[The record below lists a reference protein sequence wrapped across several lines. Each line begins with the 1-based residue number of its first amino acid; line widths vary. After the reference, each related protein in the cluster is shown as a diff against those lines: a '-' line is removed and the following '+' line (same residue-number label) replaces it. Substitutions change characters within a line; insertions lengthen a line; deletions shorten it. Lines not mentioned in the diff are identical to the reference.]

1 MRRDERQDGVVDGH
15 VPTERLEG
23 VFGLVANE
31 LRIEILLELWEQYPE
46 PITFADL
53 HSEIGIRD
61 SGRFNY
67 HLNVLR
73 PEFVHKTDDGYR
85 PTHAGREVI
94 GAAVSGSFTDGN
106 TLDIGPVPAGECM
119 FCSGDLTARYD
130 EGQVVV
136 TCTDCDDLI
145 AKLPISPVAVS
156 TVDPE
161 RMPEVFSNHLL
172 TMTHELSVG
181 FCKRCHGHVD
191 ARLTALSDDESATY
205 RDALD
210 VRFVCRQC
218 RDRTNLNVGAVVM
231 NHPAVTSFLFD
242 AGVDL
247 RETYVWEVLPLL
259 DPEETLVDGE
269 EPRLHLRVE
278 LDGDAL
284 ELTLDDSVTVVDYER
299 V

>member
-1 MRRDERQDGVVDGH
+1 MKRDERRDSVADEQ
-15 VPTERLEG
+15 VPIERLEE

-31 LRIEILLELWEQYPE
+31 LRIEILLELWEQYPD

-67 HLNVLR
+67 HLNVLH
-73 PEFVHKTDDGYR
+73 PSFVRKTDDGYR
-85 PTHAGREVI
+85 LTHAGREAI
-94 GAAVSGSFTDGN
+94 GVAVSGSFTEAD
-106 TLDIGPVPAGECM
+106 TLDLGPVPAGRCM

-130 EGQVVV
+130 AGQVVV
-136 TCTDCDDLI
+136 TCTECEELI
-145 AKLPISPVAVS
+145 AKLPISPVSVS
-156 TVDPE
+156 TVEPE

-191 ARLTALSDDESATY
+191 ARLTALSDDESAAY

-210 VRFVCRQC
+210 VRFTCQQC
-218 RDRTNLNVGAVVM
+218 GDRTNLNVGGVVM

-242 AGVDL
+242 AGIDL

-269 EPRLHLRVE
+269 EPRLHLRIE
-278 LDGDAL
+278 LDGDVL